1 MTLVCKSLGI
11 GDGIVNPMYGCGVKM
26 APDINPIY
34 VGFERSCPR
43 DSENVSYVDGG
54 ERDKKRDI
62 FLLHKG
68 S

>member
-1 MTLVCKSLGI
+1 M
-11 GDGIVNPMYGCGVKM
+11 
-26 APDINPIY
+26 
-34 VGFERSCPR
+34 ERSCPR

-62 FLLHKG
+62 FFLHKG